1 MRTFDQKVEEI
12 TQKCKLIRK
21 YAIEMTLEVEGGV
34 HFGPAYS
41 IIDIIGTLYFGI
53 MKFDPKNPR
62 WEDRDR
68 FILSKGHGCA
78 GLYPALALAGF
89 FPVEDL
95 KLYGADGGFLG
106 MHPSMD
112 VDHGIEAST
121 GSLGQGLS
129 IGAGIALAGK
139 ISKKEYRTFVL
150 LGNGEC
156 QEGQVWECAL
166 TAAQQGLDNL
176 VAIIDDNGMQ
186 CDHETRTICDMGDL
200 ASKWCS
206 FGWHTVE
213 VDGHDVKQMLKV
225 FSSKNMPYGK
235 PLAVI
240 CKTIK
245 GKGISFFEDNNDW
258 HHTHFVTKEIFEQAS
273 ADLAL

>member
-1 MRTFDQKVEEI
+1 MKTMEQRVQDVRE
-12 TQKCKLIRK
+12 KCKLVRR
-21 YAIEMTLEVEGGV
+21 YTMEMTVEVEGGV

-41 IIDIIGTLYFGI
+41 IIDIIGALYFDI

-62 WEDRDR
+62 MENRDR
-68 FILSKGHGCA
+68 FILSKGHGVA
-78 GLYPALALAGF
+78 GLYPALAIAGY

-95 KLYGADGGFLG
+95 KKYGEDGGFLG

-129 IGAGIALAGK
+129 FGAGMALAGK
-139 ISKKEYRTFVL
+139 IKNLDYRTFVL

-156 QEGQVWECAL
+156 NEGQVWECAL
-166 TAAQQGLDNL
+166 SSAQYKLDNL

-186 CDHETRTICDMGDL
+186 CDHESRTICDMGDI
-200 ASKWCS
+200 AEKWRA
-206 FGWHTVE
+206 FGWESVQ
-213 VDGHDVKQMLKV
+213 VDGHDVEQLLRA
-225 FSSKNMPYGK
+225 FSYKSRPNGK
-235 PLAVI
+235 PLAVV
-240 CKTIK
+240 CKTVK

-258 HHTHFVTKEIFEQAS
+258 HHTHFVTKEICERAL
-273 ADLAL
+273 ADLK

>member
-1 MRTFDQKVEEI
+1 MKTLEQRAKDVEE
-12 TQKCKLIRK
+12 KCRLIRK
-21 YAIEMTLEVEGGV
+21 YAIEMTVEVEGGV

-41 IIDIIGTLYFGI
+41 IVEIVGSLYFDI
-53 MKFDPKNPR
+53 MKLDPQNPA
-62 WEDRDR
+62 WDGRDR

-95 KLYGADGGFLG
+95 KKYDENGSFLG

-112 VDHGIEAST
+112 IEHGIEAST

-129 IGAGIALAGK
+129 IGAGVAMAAK
-139 ISKKEYRTFVL
+139 IDKKDYRTFVL

-156 QEGQVWECAL
+156 NEGQVWECAL
-166 TAAQQGLDNL
+166 TSAQYGLDNL

-186 CDHETRTICDMGDL
+186 CDHESRTICDMGDF
-200 ASKWCS
+200 AAKWRS
-206 FGWHTVE
+206 FGWAVEE
-213 VDGHDVKQMLKV
+213 VDGHDVEQLLRV
-225 FSSKNMPYGK
+225 LSEKNMPINK

-240 CKTIK
+240 AKTIK
-245 GKGISFFEDNNDW
+245 GKGVSFCEDDNDW
-258 HHTHFVTKEIFEQAS
+258 HHLHFVSKEICDRIV
-273 ADLAL
+273 ADLA

>member
-1 MRTFDQKVEEI
+1 MKTFDQKVEEI
-12 TQKCKLIRK
+12 REKCHLIRK
-21 YAIEMTLEVEGGV
+21 YTLEMTVEVEGGV

-41 IIDIIGTLYFGI
+41 LIDIVGTLYFGI

-62 WEDRDR
+62 WKDRDR

-78 GLYPALALAGF
+78 GWYPALAMAGY

-95 KLYGADGGFLG
+95 QKYGEEGSFLG
-106 MHPSMD
+106 MHPGMD

-139 ISKKEYRTFVL
+139 ISDRDYRTFVL

-156 QEGQVWECAL
+156 QEGQIWECAL
-166 TAAQQGLDNL
+166 SSAQYGLDNL

-186 CDHETRTICDMGDL
+186 CDHETRTICEMGDI
-200 ASKWCS
+200 AAKWRS
-206 FGWHTVE
+206 FGWQTVE
-213 VDGHDVKQMLKV
+213 VDGHDIDQLLKV
-225 FSSKNMPYGK
+225 FSPKCMPFGK

-245 GKGISFFEDNNDW
+245 GKGVALFEDNNDW
-258 HHTHFVTKEIFEQAS
+258 HHTHYVTK
-273 ADLAL
+273 DLYDKCMSEMY